1 MSGNLPLKGIRI
13 VDLGQILAMPFATQ
27 WAALMGAEVISLES
41 RERLSHRFRPPYAD
55 DVPGIHR
62 SGGFNMSSANKLSC
76 SVNLRSEEGHAI
88 VLDLVRVA
96 DVMTE
101 NFSTGTLE
109 RLGLGYPELVRVR
122 PDIILLSLSAAGRTG
137 PMKQF
142 VGFHSAVTMLSG
154 LAAITGYPQDHPRV
168 LGSVFPDPLSGM
180 YAVFALLAG
189 LYRRSRTGAGGHID
203 VAMTEAMMALMPEAI
218 IDYTLNGRE
227 SRRAGNADLSK
238 APYGV
243 YRCRGEDTW
252 LAISVSSDGQWTSL
266 CDATGNPEW
275 SDDPRFSNALTRWN
289 HRDGLDL
296 LVQSWTSEQDPEE
309 AMALLQGAGVPAGRS
324 LTALDLLEDAHLRER
339 GFIVEVDHPEVGRRP
354 TPGVPWRITD
364 LPAVEVRHA
373 PLFAEH
379 NQYVLCELLGLT
391 TRQVERLARE
401 GAVN

>member
-1 MSGNLPLKGIRI
+1 
-13 VDLGQILAMPFATQ
+13 
-27 WAALMGAEVISLES
+27 
-41 RERLSHRFRPPYAD
+41 
-55 DVPGIHR
+55 
-62 SGGFNMSSANKLSC
+62 
-76 SVNLRSEEGHAI
+76 
-88 VLDLVRVA
+88 
-96 DVMTE
+96 
-101 NFSTGTLE
+101 
-109 RLGLGYPELVRVR
+109 
-122 PDIILLSLSAAGRTG
+122 
-137 PMKQF
+137 MKQF

-218 IDYTLNGRE
+218 IDYTLNSRE

-275 SDDPRFSNALTRWN
+275 SDDPRFSDALTRWN